1 VQQRRHQRLP
11 VEMPIGEDLG
21 DGQGVR
27 DVRVAR
33 LPRLPGVRRLR
44 EPVSLGE
51 ARDVLRLQVAE
62 AIGVRQ

>member
-33 LPRLPGVRRLR
+33 LSRLPGVRRLR